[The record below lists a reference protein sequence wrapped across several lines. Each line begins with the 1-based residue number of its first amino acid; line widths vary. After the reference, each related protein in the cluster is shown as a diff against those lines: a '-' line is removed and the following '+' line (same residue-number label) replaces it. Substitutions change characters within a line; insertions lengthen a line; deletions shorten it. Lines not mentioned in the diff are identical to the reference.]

1 MASPAQPL
9 VITSSSLSPFRL
21 RFQAYL
27 WQYGSPGKGV
37 VIDFRMGGEREGPK
51 QVPGQL
57 NGMLQTDGHAEYDL
71 VCGLKK
77 VHACSLANARRK
89 HVEAIKA
96 NAKDQGP
103 IGIVT
108 LMDDLLAIDALT
120 TWPLSK
126 VCYPKVWPTRPP
138 ATLWRGGR
146 SSSSRSNILNWNYPI
161 ASPRTSCTP

>member
-1 MASPAQPL
+1 M
-9 VITSSSLSPFRL
+9 SPFRL

-120 TWPLSK
+120 YWPLSK
-126 VCYPKVWPTRPP
+126 G
-138 ATLWRGGR
+138 ATQKSGR
-146 SSSSRSNILNWNYPI
+146 QGRQLHFGAVVEAQALAPI
-161 ASPRTSCTP
+161 S